1 MSSLFGQHRTLI
13 LYSFM
18 YGPERDTPCPMCTL
32 LLDSVNGAAA
42 HIDQRASLYVVAK
55 SPIARLVAWARDR
68 GWSHLRF
75 VSTAGNRY
83 DADYFGD
90 TSKLPAAVRKEHDI
104 KEAENYDET
113 AFNVFRLDNGVIRH
127 FWGSELS
134 WTPPTPAMGHRSGD
148 AVSALWGLLDMTPE
162 GRGQFLPKVAY

>member
-42 HIDQRASLYVVAK
+42 DIDQRASLYVVAK

-75 VSTAGNRY
+75 VFDRRQP
-83 DADYFGD
+83 
-90 TSKLPAAVRKEHDI
+90 L
-104 KEAENYDET
+104 
-113 AFNVFRLDNGVIRH
+113 
-127 FWGSELS
+127 
-134 WTPPTPAMGHRSGD
+134 
-148 AVSALWGLLDMTPE
+148 
-162 GRGQFLPKVAY
+162 

>member
-1 MSSLFGQHRTLI
+1 
-13 LYSFM
+13 M

-68 GWSHLRF
+68 GWSYLRF

-104 KEAENYDET
+104 QEAENYDET

-127 FWGSELS
+127 FWGSERS
-134 WTPPTPAMGHRSGD
+134 WTPPKPDMGHRSGD
-148 AVSALWGLLDMTPE
+148 AVSALWGLLDITPE